1 MQLRLTNLLIALT
14 ATVALFFTACKK
26 EFSKDEPFP
35 DVFTPTVYIASQN
48 QFVYAMDPNTGKKK
62 WEFNAGANVQ
72 ASPLVM
78 GTYLYVAAEDGKVY
92 KLDAKRGSLVRTYT
106 VGGQIL
112 STPYGE
118 RNGKDGHDYIYFGCG
133 DNNMYAFDVTS
144 DSLEWSFTTGNTIYS
159 SPTVYDTLVI
169 FGSYDGKTYAVDK
182 EDGVKVWEYD
192 AGAGS
197 QFYSSP
203 TVADGFV
210 FTCSSNLLSASKCT
224 V

>member
-92 KLDAKRGSLVRTYT
+92 KLESAAYDA
-106 VGGQIL
+106 
-112 STPYGE
+112 
-118 RNGKDGHDYIYFGCG
+118 
-133 DNNMYAFDVTS
+133 M
-144 DSLEWSFTTGNTIYS
+144 
-159 SPTVYDTLVI
+159 DTNYPKLK
-169 FGSYDGKTYAVDK
+169 GSYFSG
-182 EDGVKVWEYD
+182 
-192 AGAGS
+192 GAGL
-197 QFYSSP
+197 SS
-203 TVADGFV
+203 TVEDYAKFLQV
-210 FTCSSNLLSASKCT
+210 FLNGGEFNGNRLLSRKTVDLMLTDQLPDLNNEFGLGFGLETEKNDYRSPASIGT
-224 V
+224 FSWGGAFSTQYWADPA